1 MKKVYVIT
9 GAIVVENEKAIDAMS
24 IGVCS
29 SFKKALKFVRDLAG
43 KEYYEGEYSEL
54 IDGKTAWCRY
64 HETKDY
70 YGTLFCIDE
79 HKIDE
84 LDEHIFL

>member
-9 GAIVVENEKAIDAMS
+9 GSIVVENKAIDTVS
-24 IGVCS
+24 IGVSS
-29 SFKKALKFVRDLAG
+29 SFKKALKFIRGLAG

-54 IDGKTAWCRY
+54 IDDKTAWCRY

-79 HKIDE
+79 HTIDE